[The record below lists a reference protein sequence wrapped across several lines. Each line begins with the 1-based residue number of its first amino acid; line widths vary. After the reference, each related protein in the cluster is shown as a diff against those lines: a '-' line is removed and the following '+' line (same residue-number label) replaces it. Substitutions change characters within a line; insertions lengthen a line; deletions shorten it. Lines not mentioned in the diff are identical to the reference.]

1 LLCEKVIQ
9 PTGRSYSADQSH
21 PFGMA
26 DAVLQQVTRDT
37 QRFGIKCSN
46 LTTNR
51 ADREF
56 LDSPRAITTELKKL
70 APPI

>member
-1 LLCEKVIQ
+1 
-9 PTGRSYSADQSH
+9 
-21 PFGMA
+21 MA
-26 DAVLQQVTRDT
+26 DAVLQQVKRDT

-46 LTTNR
+46 LATNR

-56 LDSPRAITTELKKL
+56 LDSPRAITTALKKL